1 MSLLDNS
8 AFLLAFLIAC
18 SAKTTILLALAW
30 VTVGAARHRSS
41 ALRHFAW
48 AVGILGSLT
57 LPLLSLLLPAWHSA
71 ALGNAVGVWGPAHA
85 IASGPSSLTLPSMI
99 VDAGAVSP
107 LFGKLAGLALLVWAA
122 GFLFFAMRL
131 IVGLARLVWISAR
144 AKPLFDDGWTRTA
157 LELSKSFKIE
167 RPVRLLECGHPAA
180 MPLTWGILRPL
191 VIFPSASADWPED
204 RRRIVLSHEL
214 AHIARGDWFLQ
225 ACAEL
230 ARAFYWFHPLVWTAA
245 ERLRQESELA
255 CDDCVL
261 NSGIQPSEYANQLL
275 DLARSLQH
283 SGRAWS
289 LALAIARRS
298 NLERRFAA
306 MLNPSVNRH
315 GLSLKSRLLTA
326 LSAFCLLLPLAVLRL
341 PAQNVARKFSG
352 TIRDVSGA
360 AVPNATII
368 MTNNKANVV
377 EMTAS
382 DAAGNFGF
390 KTLPAGEYEMK
401 ALKRGF
407 VEYKAPQVVLEPG
420 REASQN
426 VTLKIAA
433 VMDEVDVLAE
443 GTAKPLPSSGT
454 SGKPARLRVGGDV
467 EAAKRLNLVTPVYPQ
482 AAKAAGIQGTV
493 ILHAIIGMD
502 GTPLSL
508 RVMNGDI
515 DPELTRS
522 AVEAVSKWRYRPTL
536 LNGEPIEVDTTIM
549 VNFKLLS

>member
-1 MSLLDNS
+1 MNLPSGS
-8 AFLLAFLIAC
+8 EVSLAFLIVW
-18 SAKTTILLALAW
+18 SAKTTILLAFTW
-30 VTVGAARHRSS
+30 VTARATRHRSS
-41 ALRHFAW
+41 AFRHLVW
-48 AVGILGSLT
+48 AAGILGSLT

-71 ALGNAVGVWGPAHA
+71 ALGNAAGLLGPAHGVA
-85 IASGPSSLTLPSMI
+85 ADSGSSTLPAMI
-99 VDAGAVSP
+99 IDAGAATP
-107 LFGKLAGLALLVWAA
+107 LLGKFAYVALLVWTA
-122 GFLFFAMRL
+122 GFLFFAIRL
-131 IVGLARLVWISAR
+131 VADLARLAWKSAL
-144 AKPLFDDGWTRTA
+144 AKPLFEDNWMRAA
-157 LELSKSFKIE
+157 LELSKVFKIA
-167 RPVRLLECGHPAA
+167 RPVRLRLCDDPAA
-180 MPLTWGILRPL
+180 MPLTWGFLRPL
-191 VIFPSASADWPED
+191 VILPSAAADWQED

-214 AHIARGDWFLQ
+214 AHIARNDWFLQ
-225 ACAEL
+225 VCAEL
-230 ARAFYWFHPLVWTAA
+230 ARAVYWFHPLVWMAA
-245 ERLRQESELA
+245 DRLRQESELA

-261 NSGIQPSEYANQLL
+261 NSGIQPSEYASQLL

-289 LALAIARRS
+289 SALAIARRS

-315 GLSLKSRLLTA
+315 GLSLKSRLFTSLF
-326 LSAFCLLLPLAVLRL
+326 AFCLLLPLAVLRL
-341 PAQNVARKFSG
+341 PAQNVSGKFSG

-360 AVPNATII
+360 AVSNATII
-368 MTNNKANVV
+368 MSNNKANVV
-377 EMTAS
+377 EMTTS
-382 DAAGNFGF
+382 DATGNFGF

-407 VEYKAPQVVLEPG
+407 EEYKAPQVVLEPG

-433 VMDEVDVLAE
+433 VMDEVDVVAE
-443 GTAKPLPSSGT
+443 GTVKPLPSSGT

-467 EAAKRLNLVTPVYPQ
+467 EAAKRLNLVTPIYPQ

-508 RVMNGDI
+508 RVMNSEI

>member
-1 MSLLDNS
+1 MGGWDSWFAHSSFAFATATCVALDRAGKCCWSL
-8 AFLLAFLIAC
+8 
-18 SAKTTILLALAW
+18 
-30 VTVGAARHRSS
+30 
-41 ALRHFAW
+41 
-48 AVGILGSLT
+48 
-57 LPLLSLLLPAWHSA
+57 
-71 ALGNAVGVWGPAHA
+71 
-85 IASGPSSLTLPSMI
+85 GPSARNSFRPQFSDI
-99 VDAGAVSP
+99 AFDDRGCRRNISAVR
-107 LFGKLAGLALLVWAA
+107 KMAGLALLIWAA

-131 IVGLARLVWISAR
+131 VVGLARLAWTSAR
-144 AKPLFDDGWTRTA
+144 AKPLFGDGWTHTA

-191 VIFPSASADWPED
+191 VILPSASDGWPED

-225 ACAEL
+225 VCAEL
-230 ARAFYWFHPLVWTAA
+230 ARAFYWFHPLVWMAA

-283 SGRAWS
+283 SGRPWS
-289 LALAIARRS
+289 SALAIARRS

-341 PAQNVARKFSG
+341 PAQNVAGKFSG

-377 EMTAS
+377 EMTTS

-390 KTLPAGEYEMK
+390 KALPAGEYEMK

-407 VEYKAPQVVLEPG
+407 EEYKAPQVALEAG

-426 VTLKIAA
+426 VNLKIAA
-433 VMDEVDVLAE
+433 VMDEVDVVAE
-443 GTAKPLPSSGT
+443 GTAKPSASSGT
-454 SGKPARLRVGGDV
+454 SGKPARLRVGGDL
-467 EAAKRLNLVTPVYPQ
+467 EAAKRLNLVTPVYPP

-508 RVMNGDI
+508 RVMNSEI